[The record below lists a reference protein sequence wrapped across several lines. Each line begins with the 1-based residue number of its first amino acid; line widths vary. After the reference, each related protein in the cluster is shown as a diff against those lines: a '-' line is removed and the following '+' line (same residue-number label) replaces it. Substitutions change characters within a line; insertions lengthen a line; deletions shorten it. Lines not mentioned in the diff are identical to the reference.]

1 MGSYLS
7 APVKEKESER
17 GVTTQGY
24 AFGVSSMQGWRR
36 TQEDAHIVAS
46 LDCDTAVFGV
56 FDGHGGREVSA
67 FSKLHFA
74 TTLRRQPAFEAALPQ
89 ALIGAFHG
97 VDELLED
104 KNNLEEINSL
114 KHRPAGTPP
123 STAASAGGGEAQLR
137 SALTNAMSSEDDR
150 DGAPGEKK
158 VPITGAVD
166 MLHKLM
172 MLKKMKAMSSDSADG
187 AVGSGEE
194 SSEATGNGDGGAGA
208 SEANGANGANGAEA
222 PCPPAPRARAS
233 VPSPRRQ

>member
-137 SALTNAMSSEDDR
+137 SALTNAMSS
-150 DGAPGEKK
+150 
-158 VPITGAVD
+158 
-166 MLHKLM
+166 
-172 MLKKMKAMSSDSADG
+172 
-187 AVGSGEE
+187 
-194 SSEATGNGDGGAGA
+194 
-208 SEANGANGANGAEA
+208 
-222 PCPPAPRARAS
+222 
-233 VPSPRRQ
+233 